1 MDINL
6 ISEKV
11 IGSAYKVFGDT
22 LGVGFLEKV
31 YENALSVE
39 LKKTGLK
46 ISQQKLIKVYYSNS
60 LVEEYFIDLLVE
72 DQVIVGL
79 KCIDTSEFHN
89 KHQAQLINYLKA
101 SNLEL
106 GLLLNFG
113 NSKLQIKRMRNN
125 L

>member
-46 ISQQKLIKVYYSNS
+46 VSQQKPIKVYYSNS
-60 LVEEYFIDLLVE
+60 LVGEYFIDLLVE
-72 DQVIVGL
+72 DQVIVEL

>member
-1 MDINL
+1 M
-6 ISEKV
+6 
-11 IGSAYKVFGDT
+11 G
-22 LGVGFLEKV
+22 
-31 YENALSVE
+31 
-39 LKKTGLK
+39 
-46 ISQQKLIKVYYSNS
+46 
-60 LVEEYFIDLLVE
+60 EYFIDLLVE
-72 DQVIVGL
+72 DQVIVEL
-79 KCIDTSEFHN
+79 KCIDILESHN

>member
-46 ISQQKLIKVYYSNS
+46 VSQQKPIKVYYSNS
-60 LVEEYFIDLLVE
+60 LVGEYFIDLLVE
-72 DQVIVGL
+72 DQVIVEL

-113 NSKLQIKRMRNN
+113 NSKLKIKRMRNN

>member
-22 LGVGFLEKV
+22 LEIGFLEKV
-31 YENALSVE
+31 YENALNVE
-39 LKKTGLK
+39 LKKIGLK
-46 ISQQKLIKVYYSNS
+46 VSQQKPIKVYYSNS
-60 LVEEYFIDLLVE
+60 LVGEYFIDLLVE

-89 KHQAQLINYLKA
+89 KHQTQLINYLKA

>member
-46 ISQQKLIKVYYSNS
+46 ISQQKPIKVYYSNS

-79 KCIDTSEFHN
+79 KCIDTLEFHN

-106 GLLLNFG
+106 GLLLNFE

>member
-46 ISQQKLIKVYYSNS
+46 VSQQKAIKVYYSNS
-60 LVEEYFIDLLVE
+60 LVGEYFIDLLVE
-72 DQVIVGL
+72 DQVIVEL

>member
-39 LKKTGLK
+39 LKK
-46 ISQQKLIKVYYSNS
+46 
-60 LVEEYFIDLLVE
+60 
-72 DQVIVGL
+72 
-79 KCIDTSEFHN
+79 
-89 KHQAQLINYLKA
+89 QA
-101 SNLEL
+101 
-106 GLLLNFG
+106 
-113 NSKLQIKRMRNN
+113 
-125 L
+125 

>member
-22 LGVGFLEKV
+22 LEVGFLEKV

-46 ISQQKLIKVYYSNS
+46 VSQQKPIKVYYSNS
-60 LVEEYFIDLLVE
+60 LVGEYFIDLLVE
-72 DQVIVGL
+72 DQVIVEL